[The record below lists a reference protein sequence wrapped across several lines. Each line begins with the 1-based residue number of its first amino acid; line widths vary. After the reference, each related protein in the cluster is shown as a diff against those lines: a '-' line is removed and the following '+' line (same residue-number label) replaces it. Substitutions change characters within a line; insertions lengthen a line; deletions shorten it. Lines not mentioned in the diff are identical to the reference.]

1 MRIDAQH
8 SRRSFIR
15 AVSVGT
21 LAVGFDVTSRAW
33 AAEAPA
39 GIGADQGSDQGADQG
54 AGTGA
59 AADFRRAPHLDGRLL
74 IDPADLAPYE
84 DDYGHLVHRTPK
96 AALLPGSVADIAA
109 MIAFCGPLGIPVAPR
124 GQGHQAYG
132 QAQVD
137 GGLVIDLG
145 PLDTISVDP
154 ATSTATVG
162 AGAVWSAVLAASLAH
177 GLTPPVFTDYIELS
191 VGGTLIAGGLGG
203 ASHQHGAQ
211 VDNVLELDV
220 VTGTGRVQTCSA
232 GHNAD
237 LSHAT
242 LSGLG
247 QVGVI
252 TRAVI
257 RLVPAPTSVR
267 SYSLAYPTV
276 AALTA
281 AQRKAV
287 GDGRFDW
294 LEGTVLPASGGGWQ
308 YILEGSAF
316 YDTTPPDDNALIGD
330 LAYVGPPQIQ
340 DSGYQAFVDDLAPT
354 VAALKAS
361 GEWYDPHPWFNGFL
375 PDAATDALVTDT
387 MAGTTPA
394 DLGASGLVLL
404 YPVPTAKLTAPL
416 LSVPEGELAFLFAVL
431 RTAAPDGGA
440 LPAPQLLQANRDLY
454 LRVQAAGGTQYPV
467 GAIPMTPADWRTQ
480 YGARWR
486 GFQAAKQC
494 FDPYGILAPGQGIFA
509 PAH

>member
-21 LAVGFDVTSRAW
+21 LAVGFDLTSRAW
-33 AAEAPA
+33 AAQAPQHA
-39 GIGADQGSDQGADQG
+39 GP
-54 AGTGA
+54 
-59 AADFRRAPHLDGRLL
+59 DFRHAPHLDGRLL
-74 IDPADLAPYE
+74 VAPADLAPYE
-84 DDYGHLVHRTPK
+84 DDFGHLVHRTPQ
-96 AALLPGSVADIAA
+96 AALLPGSVRDIAA

-124 GQGHQAYG
+124 GQGHQTFG
-132 QAQVD
+132 QAQVE
-137 GGLVIDLG
+137 GGLIVDLG

-154 ATSTATVG
+154 AAQTATVG
-162 AGAVWSAVLAASLAH
+162 AGAVWSAVLTASLAH

-191 VGGTLIAGGLGG
+191 VGGTLSAGGVGG
-203 ASHQHGAQ
+203 ASHRHGAQ
-211 VDNVLELDV
+211 VDNVVELEV
-220 VTGTGRVQTCSA
+220 VTGTGQVRTCSA
-232 GHNAD
+232 TRDAD
-237 LSHAT
+237 LFHAA

-257 RLVPAPTSVR
+257 RLVAAPTSVR
-267 SYSLAYPTV
+267 SYSLVYPTV

-294 LEGTVLPASGGGWQ
+294 LEGTILPAAGGGWM

-316 YDTTPPDDNALIGD
+316 YDTTPPDDSALIGD
-330 LAYVGPPQIQ
+330 LGYVGPPQIQ
-340 DSGYQAFVDDLAPT
+340 DSAYFDFVDDLAPT

-375 PDAATDALVTDT
+375 PDAATDTLAEATI
-387 MAGTTPA
+387 AATTPA
-394 DLGASGLVLL
+394 DLGASGLILL
-404 YPVPTAKLTAPL
+404 YPVPTARFTAPL
-416 LSVPEGELAFLFAVL
+416 LSVPKGELAFLFAVL
-431 RTAAPDGGA
+431 RTAAPDDA
-440 LPAPQLLQANRDLY
+440 LPAPELLQANRDLY
-454 LRVQAAGGTQYPV
+454 LSVQAKGGTQYPV

-480 YGARWR
+480 YGARWQQFR
-486 GFQAAKQC
+486 AAKQC
-494 FDPYGILAPGQGIFA
+494 FDPHGILAPGQGIFTS
-509 PAH
+509 

>member
-15 AVSVGT
+15 AASVG
-21 LAVGFDVTSRAW
+21 AVALGFDATSRAW
-33 AAEAPA
+33 AAEAPE
-39 GIGADQGSDQGADQG
+39 
-54 AGTGA
+54 GTGSA
-59 AADFRRAPHLDGRLL
+59 SASASDFRHVPPLDGRLL
-74 IDPADLAPYE
+74 IAPADLAPYE
-84 DDYGHLVHRTPK
+84 DDFGHLVHRTPQ
-96 AALLPGSVADIAA
+96 AVLIPGSVRDIAT

-124 GQGHQAYG
+124 GQGHQAFG
-132 QAQVD
+132 QAQVAD
-137 GGLVIDLG
+137 GLVIDLG

-154 ATSTATVG
+154 ATGTASVG
-162 AGAVWSAVLAASLAH
+162 AGAVWSAVLTASLAH

-191 VGGTLIAGGLGG
+191 VGGTLSAGGVGG
-203 ASHQHGAQ
+203 ASQRHGAQ

-232 GHNAD
+232 TQDAA
-237 LSHAT
+237 LFHAA

-257 RLVPAPTSVR
+257 RLVAAPTSVR
-267 SYSLAYPTV
+267 SYSLIYPTA

-294 LEGTVLPASGGGWQ
+294 LEGTILPASGGGWL

-316 YDTTPPDDNALIGD
+316 YDTTPPNDSALIGD
-330 LAYVGPPQIQ
+330 LGYVGPPQIQ
-340 DSGYQAFVDDLAPT
+340 DSAYFDFVDDLAPT

-375 PDAATDALVTDT
+375 PDAATDALVTAT
-387 MAGTTPA
+387 IAATTPA
-394 DLGASGLVLL
+394 DLGASGLVLV
-404 YPVPTAKLTAPL
+404 YPVPRARFTAPL
-416 LSVPEGELAFLFAVL
+416 LSVPDSDLVFLFAVL

-440 LPAPQLLQANRDLY
+440 LPAATQLQENRDLY
-454 LRVQAAGGTQYPV
+454 LRAQAAGGTQYPV
-467 GAIPMTPADWRTQ
+467 GAIPMTPRDWRIQ
-480 YGARWR
+480 YGSRWAE
-486 GFQAAKQC
+486 FKAAKQC
-494 FDPYGILAPGQGIFA
+494 FDPYGILAPGQGIFTSSQ
-509 PAH
+509 